1 MNGEPVL
8 YEVRDKVAIVTLNR
22 PEILNALD
30 EQLRATLLQVL
41 HKAEDD
47 TEVRAI
53 VLTGSG
59 RAFSSG
65 ARLGTGKPRETA
77 ADWYASHE
85 HNDRWATAIRELRT
99 PTVAAV
105 NGICYGAGLILAAH
119 CDLLLAAED
128 TRFSLMEAR
137 MGSAGAAVLPYLI
150 GPQWTKF
157 LILTGEILNAH
168 KAREI
173 GLVLEVTPPD
183 RLQDRALDLARR
195 IAAMPPIGVMLNKRG
210 VNATLDVMGWST
222 NVGFQRSHAAVTDA
236 MLKHATG
243 TDGRLLRDVLRE
255 EGWQAFKAARDS
267 AFEPPWL
274 EGDPG
279 GN

>member
-1 MNGEPVL
+1 MSSAMVL
-8 YEVRDKVAIVTLNR
+8 YEVRDRVALVTLNR

-30 EQLRATLLQVL
+30 EQLRASLLASLQR
-41 HKAEDD
+41 AEDD
-47 TEVRAI
+47 AEIRAI
-53 VLTGSG
+53 VLTGRG

-65 ARLGTGKPRETA
+65 ARLQAGPPRETA

-85 HNDRWATAIRELRT
+85 RNDRWATAIHELRT
-99 PTVAAV
+99 PVVAAV

-119 CDLLLAAED
+119 CDLILAAED
-128 TRFSLMEAR
+128 SRFALMEAR

-157 LILTGEILNAH
+157 LILTGEILDAG
-168 KAREI
+168 KAKEI
-173 GLVLEVTPPD
+173 GLVLDVAPAE

-222 NVGFQRSHAAVTDA
+222 NVVSQRSHAAVTDA

-243 TDGRLLRDVLRE
+243 VDGRLLREVLRE
-255 EGWQAFKAARDS
+255 KGWQAFKAARDS

-274 EGDPG
+274 GADLG
-279 GN
+279 RD